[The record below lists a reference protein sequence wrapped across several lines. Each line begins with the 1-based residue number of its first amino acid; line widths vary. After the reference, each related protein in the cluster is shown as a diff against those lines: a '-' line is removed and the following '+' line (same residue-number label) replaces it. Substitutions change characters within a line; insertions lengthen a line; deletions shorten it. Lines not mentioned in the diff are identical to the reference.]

1 MARNTQAT
9 RETIKQALDTL
20 QGENLMAEVDK
31 LLAVVTHLDERVDYF
46 QSAYWKSMAETSDL
60 RKKAREYFQ
69 EELDGDKDKTVE
81 MDVDAINELLTLIGA
96 DEIKFTYSANVTI
109 KFTITGVE
117 AESEEDA
124 KSTILEAISYEIA
137 NNLSYDTIED
147 DEYEVE
153 EVEAE

>member
-1 MARNTQAT
+1 MARDTQVT